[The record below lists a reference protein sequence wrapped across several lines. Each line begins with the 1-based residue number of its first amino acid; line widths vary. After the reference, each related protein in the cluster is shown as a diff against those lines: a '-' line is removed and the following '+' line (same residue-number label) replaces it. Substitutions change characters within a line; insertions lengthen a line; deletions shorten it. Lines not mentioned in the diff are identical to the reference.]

1 MNKLS
6 KRVLSLLLALLMVL
20 GTCDQALAAG
30 LDNGRYTEDSVT
42 ELPEPTPEP
51 TAEPTPEPTKLPD
64 DPEPTELPENPEPTE
79 LPENPEPT
87 ELPENPEPTE
97 LPENPEPTEKP
108 VVEGE
113 EAVDVAYSDKS
124 EGEYTVAVAEGSY
137 SSDGDVPVLKSVS
150 VTPVEGRTVLEGW
163 TISGNGKDLKLTVSI
178 KTMPALEEGETLA
191 LVALNGSVQSSQLK
205 VVTGEGDFASV
216 TVSDSTTGIG
226 LVKVAA
232 SAAEETPAEKTIE
245 TKEQTLPAGNVSING
260 FLPVGGSV
268 TAVKQGAAKPQM
280 VLKSVNRAAS
290 TQSTTSAPA
299 ANEKVLASY
308 DITILDENGE
318 SWQPEKAVTV
328 TITDDSFGDGKTLQI
343 YHQGSSGREFVA
355 TVTSH
360 NNTVSFPAEHF
371 SVYVVVE
378 SVVPRLTVNFV
389 SKGTTV
395 ETAIVKAA
403 DTDDEIADIIA
414 DPSNKVVL
422 GENEVFRG
430 WIANKPNYTVEDIEN
445 AMSVSAIRSDAKSRA
460 GALSGEDG
468 TVTYY
473 ALVYKVYHVT
483 YKGEFE
489 NPTADVFRGTH
500 EILFHY
506 NDSAEYQNYTV
517 NMPAQGD
524 STHNFE
530 GWLVNDGGSNIK
542 DYTEGKLYPN
552 GTSIQI
558 KGDVVFG
565 ISAPK
570 GVWLVFDEVE
580 KGATYCAPKF
590 IKSGDVTEQPRPDS
604 EMLLNGYTF
613 GGWFDTKEHAAN
625 LDSQEGKF
633 TFESTLAEGTTLY
646 ARWSPKSN
654 ADYTVIVWKQSV
666 LGVDEE
672 GDKVYDFAG
681 SYLVKDAVTKVA
693 PSAVSVNSQGV
704 VTITGTEGG
713 NVTVRPDTGF
723 HYASNDQNAVI
734 DGDPKVVKPDGST
747 VVNVYFDRTEYTL
760 TFQDEVYTYTATTS
774 NNGTQ
779 YGVVGGQYVQLTRYS
794 GSWYYYD
801 YGWQQYSGIRY
812 TRTGPT
818 WTTIKEVKALYG
830 QNIRNNFPIVGSNGV
845 TYDGASW
852 QSQGS
857 SIFDNEAYVSFI
869 NDMQAESTTFRLA
882 YNPTGTY
889 YTYHVK
895 YYVEALPGA
904 ANPVTF
910 DGKQFTLFK
919 DVEIHFESPD
929 LYSTKSEEFTDLTGY
944 SQYKSNPAYDEQGRA
959 NFDSNRT
966 ISLYYLRNVYDINFL
981 NGAYYDGRGNRTDE
995 AAHNPVANAVKNV
1008 PYGADV
1014 SSYDE
1019 FKLDAEPTGL
1029 QYSFAGWYTDKLCTV
1044 PYDFT
1049 TMPVDG
1055 ITVYAK
1061 WIIHEYRVFL
1071 HPQATLPSGG
1081 NDNTLNWGSD
1091 SQAMNFRIAS
1101 GGKLNAPMGTRTG
1114 YEFDG
1119 WFLDAAGT
1127 SLFSD
1132 KAFVLNDTTV
1142 TTPYD
1147 KTVDMTDPMN
1157 KFGEGATWNSDIT
1170 GYNGGDRFW
1179 ITKKLDLYGKWHAT
1193 TEGAKGITVQYVVNG
1208 NDIWKTDANTYI
1220 DTATASAFTAPTA
1233 PEGQRFSHW
1242 VIETWTGDDDTGSYQ
1257 PTDRTVEAGATF
1269 TVLKSDA
1276 HRVIQGVEGVGWHWK
1291 QAVDESGNLVFDDD
1305 GNPVHAV
1312 DDQGNKI
1319 KVIDN
1324 ATYTVQLRAVFVPIK
1339 EAKPTHIDWYMN
1351 DGTDTKVRSDGTG
1364 SDPYKTLKI
1373 NEAVNIPDAPTRTG
1387 YTFKGWAKSA
1397 TATTPWLT
1405 YSDGAYTNNGNTV
1418 TQVAADEKTPIEDL
1432 YAVWEENDVTINYA
1446 VASDSTGRGTVDPTS
1461 ETIKAATGTAAG
1473 STATAS
1479 SNTYIIDYWTCDD
1492 GTEHV
1497 GDEAKFTPS
1506 KNANGIYEAHTYY
1519 AHFKLNEATVT
1530 IHHYLKGTTT
1540 PVADDVTTQETI
1552 GTEYT
1557 AQPVTTYQGKNLTV
1571 DSYNPTQPVTIEA
1584 EGNVI
1589 TIYYTLPLTITAK
1602 TDSKEY
1608 DGSKLTGSFSY
1619 DGALDSD
1626 MATIEGAF
1634 GAPLE
1639 IGPNVTPATSYQAR
1653 TTGIPGYYAIT
1664 NNPGTLTITPNTDKV
1679 TVTITGN
1686 HESKVYNAAEQSV
1699 TGYTTDVGEKT
1710 ITVELKTEGKDT
1722 AKGTNVG
1729 HYDMGLTKDDFTVTS
1744 DNYSN
1749 IEVVVVDGYLDITP
1763 ITEEYEITVTGNSDT
1778 QVYNGSEQSVNG
1790 YTVSEYD
1797 STITF
1802 TGIAQDDAKATA
1814 KGTNVGTYTM
1824 TMTKDD
1830 FSATSTNYTNIK
1842 ITVVPGTLTI
1852 TPITDK
1858 VTVTITENN
1867 GSEKYD
1873 GSEKTVTGYTVS
1885 IDNELY
1891 TEADFEFKGDATV
1904 KGTDAGTYNMELKP
1918 EDFANT
1924 SNNFS
1929 NVEFVIVDGTLEI
1942 AKRTVTLTS
1951 AADKKVYD
1959 GTALTN
1965 DEVTVGG
1972 DGFATGEGAA
1982 YDVTGTQTLVGSS
1995 ANTFTYTLNEGTK
2008 AANYDITTTE
2018 GKLTVTDGTN
2028 PDDPKPV
2035 DDDKVVTKTDGKEN
2049 DGKKY
2054 HVGETIEWTIWV
2066 KNIYDAEKTLT
2077 VTETE
2082 GMTITSE
2089 VPEKLA
2095 AGKEITITVQHVV
2108 TAADVV
2114 AGSIKNEVKVKLGDL
2129 EKTGDDTVE
2138 TEKIKI
2144 TVTAASQTKQYD
2156 GTALTNGTF
2165 TVTPADPE
2173 VPVADG
2179 HTVRATV
2186 TGSQTEVGSSA
2197 NVISDYKV
2205 TQAVPELD
2213 EEGKETGNMIDVD
2226 VSDAYEITPAN
2237 GTLTV
2242 TTVPYTINYVFTWPG
2257 GAAPAGAPNPPAAAT
2272 VNRGTNYTV
2281 STATYADIPYGI
2293 APNGNVITV
2302 LRFQG
2307 WDTTGTINNVRSNRT
2322 ITGAWTIQMVWYTVT
2337 YTDGVPGEVIFPDQV
2352 TTTLRIGAN
2361 TPAFNGT
2368 PTREGFNFTGWA
2380 PAVSPTVTG
2389 NNVYT
2394 AQWAPIEEERIVE
2407 PTPEPTPVV
2416 EEEIIDEEVPQAAP
2430 GAAWALINLLAALG
2444 TVATAVGMII
2454 TFFKKK
2460 DDDDDG
2466 TKANPDEESDENK
2479 GKKSKFLGLIPAV
2492 ASVIIF
2498 ILTENMHNPMTL
2510 VDKWTIPMV
2519 LILAA
2524 NGIVAYLTR
2533 NKKPEDEDTE
2543 KAAG

>member
-30 LDNGRYTEDSVT
+30 LDNGRYENDNVI
-42 ELPEPTPEP
+42 
-51 TAEPTPEPTKLPD
+51 
-64 DPEPTELPENPEPTE
+64 ELPENPDPTE
-79 LPENPEPT
+79 KPDEPEVTPEPT
-87 ELPENPEPTE
+87 PEPTE

-137 SSDGDVPVLKSVS
+137 SSDEDAPELKSVS

-226 LVKVAA
+226 LVKIAA
-232 SAAEETPAEKTIE
+232 SAAEETPAEKPIE

-260 FLPVGGSV
+260 VLPVGGSV

-343 YHQGSSGREFVA
+343 YHQGSNGREFVA

-360 NNTVSFPAEHF
+360 NNSVSFPAEHF

-445 AMSVSAIRSDAKSRA
+445 AMSVSAIRSDAKARA
-460 GALSGEDG
+460 GALSGADG

-646 ARWSPKSN
+646 ARWRPKSN
-654 ADYTVIVWKQSV
+654 ADYTVIVWKQGV
-666 LGVDEE
+666 AGVDEE
-672 GDKVYDFAG
+672 GNKVYDFAG
-681 SYLVKDAVTKVA
+681 SYLVKDAVTNVP
-693 PSAVSVNSQGV
+693 PSGVSVNSQGD
-704 VTITGTEGG
+704 VTITGYEETIK
-713 NVTVRPDTGF
+713 PDTGF

-734 DGDPKVVKPDGST
+734 DGNPKVVKPDGST

-760 TFQDEVYTYTATTS
+760 TFQVQEYTYTQNNS
-774 NNGTQ
+774 NSDGW
-779 YGVVGGQYVQLTRYS
+779 YYIPLASGGYERVYLDRYS
-794 GSWYYYD
+794 GNWYIYYSSQYRD
-801 YGWQQYSGIRY
+801 GATYSGLKY
-812 TRTGPT
+812 TRSNNAT
-818 WTTIKEVKALYG
+818 WTTIREVTALYG
-830 QNIRNNFPIVGSNGV
+830 QNIRDNFPIVGSNGV

-852 QSQGS
+852 SPRDS
-857 SIFDNEAYVSFI
+857 SIFDNDAYVSFI

-882 YNPTGTY
+882 YNPESGYT
-889 YTYHVK
+889 TYHVK

-904 ANPVTF
+904 ENPVSY

-919 DVEIHFESPD
+919 DVEIHSEGT
-929 LYSTKSEEFTDLTGY
+929 LYSTESEEFTDLTGY
-944 SQYKSNPAYDEQGRA
+944 SQYKSNPAYNAQGRA
-959 NFDSNRT
+959 NFDNNNT
-966 ISLYYLRNVYDINFL
+966 ISLYYLRKVYDINFL

-995 AAHNPVANAVKNV
+995 AAHNPVAEAVKNV
-1008 PYGADV
+1008 PYGADI

-1081 NDNTLNWGSD
+1081 NDNTLNWGSE

-1242 VIETWTGDDDTGSYQ
+1242 VIETWTGTDDEGSYQ
-1257 PTDRTVEAGATF
+1257 TTDRTVEAGATF

-1276 HRVIQGVEGVGWHWK
+1276 HRVIQGGEGVGWHWK
-1291 QAVDESGNLVFDDD
+1291 QAVDESGNPMVD
-1305 GNPVHAV
+1305 GAGKPVPAV

-1339 EAKPTHIDWYMN
+1339 EAKPTHIDWYSNYGSEN
-1351 DGTDTKVRSDGTG
+1351 DGKGMLYHSNTG
-1364 SDPYKTLKI
+1364 IKI
-1373 NEAVNIPDAPTRTG
+1373 NEAVDILGAQTREG
-1387 YTFKGWAKSA
+1387 YTFKGWTKTKGGTNADFLVWTGSGYTTSSGTAA
-1397 TATTPWLT
+1397 TK
-1405 YSDGAYTNNGNTV
+1405 
-1418 TQVAADEKTPIEDL
+1418 VAADEKQPYEDL
-1432 YAVWEENDVTINYA
+1432 FAVWEENDVTINYA
-1446 VASDSTGRGTVDPTS
+1446 VASDSTGRGTVAPTS

-1479 SNTYIIDYWTCDD
+1479 SNMYIIDYWTCDD
-1492 GTEHV
+1492 GTEPV
-1497 GDEAKFTPS
+1497 GNAAKFVPD
-1506 KNANGIYEAHTYY
+1506 KNTDGVYEEHTYY
-1519 AHFKLNEATVT
+1519 AHFKLNKAEVTV
-1530 IHHYLKGTTT
+1530 HHYLKGTTI
-1540 PVADDVTTQETI
+1540 PVANDVTTQETI

-1626 MATIEGAF
+1626 MATIEGEF

-1729 HYDMGLTKDDFTVTS
+1729 HYVMGLTKDDFTVTS

-1763 ITEEYEITVTGNSDT
+1763 N
-1778 QVYNGSEQSVNG
+1778 
-1790 YTVSEYD
+1790 
-1797 STITF
+1797 
-1802 TGIAQDDAKATA
+1802 
-1814 KGTNVGTYTM
+1814 
-1824 TMTKDD
+1824 
-1830 FSATSTNYTNIK
+1830 
-1842 ITVVPGTLTI
+1842 
-1852 TPITDK
+1852 TDK

-2018 GKLTVTDGTN
+2018 GKLTVTDGTDPEE
-2028 PDDPKPV
+2028 PDVPDN
-2035 DDDKVVTKTDGKEN
+2035 KVVTKDDGEDN
-2049 DGKKY
+2049 NKKY

-2082 GMTITSE
+2082 GMTITSK

-2095 AGKEITITVQHVV
+2095 AGEEITITVQHVV
-2108 TAADVV
+2108 TVADVE
-2114 AGSIKNEVKVKLGDL
+2114 AGKITNTVTVKLGEL
-2129 EKTGDDTVE
+2129 EKHGDDTVT

-2144 TVTAASQTKQYD
+2144 TVTAASQTKPYD

-2213 EEGKETGNMIDVD
+2213 EEGNPTGKTVDVD
-2226 VSDAYEITPAN
+2226 VSAAYEITTVN

-2272 VNRGTNYTV
+2272 VNRGANYTV

-2337 YTDGVPGEVIFPDQV
+2337 YTDGVPGEVVFPDQV

-2361 TPAFNGT
+2361 TPAFAGT

-2394 AQWAPIEEERIVE
+2394 AQWAPIEEEEERIVE

-2416 EEEIIDEEVPQAAP
+2416 EEEIVDEEVPQAAP
-2430 GAAWALINLLAALG
+2430 AAAWALINLLAALG